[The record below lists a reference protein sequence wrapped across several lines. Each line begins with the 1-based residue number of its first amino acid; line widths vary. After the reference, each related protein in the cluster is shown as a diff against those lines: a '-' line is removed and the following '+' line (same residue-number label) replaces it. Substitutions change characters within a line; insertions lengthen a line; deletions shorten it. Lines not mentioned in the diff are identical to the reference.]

1 MARQSTRPAIEPAVL
16 TTPPALAAVEIRDCH
31 GELIDRRSN
40 PGVLIAIPSDELPP
54 PAQRIIL
61 IKPGLNGYFPTP
73 WHLPDKST
81 ASAATYAWNARHG
94 FTAVEALDIAIES
107 IRSATRTP
115 ALH

>member
-1 MARQSTRPAIEPAVL
+1 MPRQSTPPPIEPAVFPAPAAL
-16 TTPPALAAVEIRDCH
+16 TAMESRDGH
-31 GELIDRRSN
+31 GVLIDRQSN
-40 PGVLIAIPSDELPP
+40 PGVLIAIPSDELRP

-81 ASAATYAWNARHG
+81 AAVATDAWNARHG
-94 FTAVEALDIAIES
+94 NTPAEARDIAIES
-107 IRSATRTP
+107 IRNATNTP

>member
-16 TTPPALAAVEIRDCH
+16 TTPLALAAVEIRDCH
-31 GELIDRRSN
+31 GELIDRQSN

-73 WHLPDKST
+73 WHLPDKRS
-81 ASAATYAWNARHG
+81 ASAATDAWNARHG
-94 FTAVEALDIAIES
+94 YTAVEALDIAIES